1 MEANQ
6 ILNFLPRSRTISM
19 LLFLACVA
27 MMAAALYMEHQ
38 MNLDPCP
45 LCIVQRI
52 MVIGVGLTAL
62 VAVLHNPG
70 VTGIRIYGGIVVLFS
85 GLGAGT
91 AMRQLW
97 LQSLPE
103 SQVPACG
110 PGLDYLLDV
119 FPLTEVI
126 AMVFAGDGTCAEVSW
141 SLIGISIP
149 GWALLGFAGLIVPG
163 MLQMVRPDP
172 G

>member
-1 MEANQ
+1 
-6 ILNFLPRSRTISM
+6 M

-27 MMAAALYMEHQ
+27 MMAVALYMEHQ

-52 MVIGVGLTAL
+52 MVISVGFTAL
-62 VAVLHNPG
+62 VAAVHNPG
-70 VTGIRIYGGIVVLFS
+70 ATGIRIYGGIVVLYS
-85 GLGAGT
+85 GMGAGT

-126 AMVFAGDGTCAEVSW
+126 AIVFAGDGACAEVSW
-141 SLIGISIP
+141 SLFGISIP
-149 GWALLGFAGLIVPG
+149 GWALLGFAGLIVTG
-163 MLQMVRPDP
+163 ILQMVRPEAV
-172 G
+172 